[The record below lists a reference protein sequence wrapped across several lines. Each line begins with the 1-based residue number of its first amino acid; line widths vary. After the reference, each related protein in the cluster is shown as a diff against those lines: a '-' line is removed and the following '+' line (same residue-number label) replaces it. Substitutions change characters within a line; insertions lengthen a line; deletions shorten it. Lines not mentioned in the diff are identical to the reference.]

1 MDLPLIDVV
10 GHGLDWMTVGQIL
23 GWMIGLMAIV
33 IAIMVGAEQDVSNK
47 IIVTVIV
54 IGVLLCGFAIYCG
67 VEANKYPVEQYYVA
81 DWTQINLDELKA
93 QGLIIDDTTHNT
105 ITIIR
110 KIK

>member
-1 MDLPLIDVV
+1 MNLPLIDVV
-10 GHGLDWMTVGQIL
+10 GHGLNWMTLGQAL
-23 GWMIGLMAIV
+23 GWIIGMVVLVAGILCAVEADASKRTIAIIVVIGLLIC
-33 IAIMVGAEQDVSNK
+33 S
-47 IIVTVIV
+47 
-54 IGVLLCGFAIYCG
+54 FALYCG
-67 VEANKYPVEQYYVA
+67 IEAKKYPVEQYYVA

>member
-1 MDLPLIDVV
+1 MNLPLIDVV
-10 GHGLDWMTVGQIL
+10 GHGLDWMIIGQIV
-23 GWMIGLMAIV
+23 GWIIGLMAIIIV
-33 IAIMVGAEQDVSNK
+33 IAVGLEQGVSKK

-54 IGVLLCGFAIYCG
+54 IGVLLSGFAIYCG
-67 VEANKYPVEQYYVA
+67 VEANKYPIEQYYVA

-93 QGLIIDDTTHNT
+93 HGLIIDDTTHNT